1 MLSIALD
8 ELKENDSVFEKA
20 GFKFIMDSDLASN
33 TGGLEIDYSTKWFSK
48 GFTVSA
54 SNFGGAC

>member
-1 MLSIALD
+1 MSIALD
-8 ELKENDSVFEKA
+8 ELKEDDSMFEES

-48 GFTVSA
+48 GFTVYA